1 MTIIFTL
8 ANIGILAYGAI
19 TDYNKR
25 EIPNTVPIVLLLT
38 GLATGWEVIIYR
50 LAGMLLTAA
59 VFFIA
64 AKLTKSDLPGGD
76 FKLLSAMAFSSG
88 IPILIASLLLTG
100 LGATIVG
107 IAVAMKTHCHW
118 KQPTKRH
125 IPLCSY
131 IAPAYTIV
139 CGLQIIAIL

>member
-1 MTIIFTL
+1 MTIICTL

-25 EIPNTVPIVLLLT
+25 EIPDAVPIVLLLT
-38 GLATGWEVIIYR
+38 GLATGWEVIVYR

-59 VFFIA
+59 MFFIA
-64 AKLTKSDLPGGD
+64 ANLSKSDLPGGD

-100 LGATIVG
+100 LGAVIIGIVR
-107 IAVAMKTHCHW
+107 

-139 CGLQIIAIL
+139 CGLQIITIL

>member
-1 MTIIFTL
+1 MTIICTL
-8 ANIGILAYGAI
+8 TNIGILAYGAI

-25 EIPNTVPIVLLLT
+25 EIPDAVPIVLLLT
-38 GLATGWEVIIYR
+38 GLATEWEVIIYR

-64 AKLTKSDLPGGD
+64 AKLVGSDLPGGD

-100 LGATIVG
+100 LGAVIIGIVR
-107 IAVAMKTHCHW
+107 

-139 CGLQIIAIL
+139 CGLQIITIL

>member
-1 MTIIFTL
+1 MTIICTL

-25 EIPNTVPIVLLLT
+25 EIPDAVPIVLLLT

-64 AKLTKSDLPGGD
+64 AKLSKSDLPGGD

-100 LGATIVG
+100 LGAVIMGIVR
-107 IAVAMKTHCHW
+107 

-139 CGLQIIAIL
+139 CGLQIITIL

>member
-1 MTIIFTL
+1 MTIICTL

-25 EIPNTVPIVLLLT
+25 EIPDAVPIVLLLT
-38 GLATGWEVIIYR
+38 GLATGWEVIVYR

-64 AKLTKSDLPGGD
+64 AKLVGSDLPGGD

-88 IPILIASLLLTG
+88 IPILIASLVLTG
-100 LGATIVG
+100 LGAVIIGIVR
-107 IAVAMKTHCHW
+107 

-139 CGLQIIAIL
+139 CGLQIITIL

>member
-1 MTIIFTL
+1 MTIICTL

-19 TDYNKR
+19 TDFNKR
-25 EIPNTVPIVLLLT
+25 EIPDAVPIVLLLT
-38 GLATGWEVIIYR
+38 GLATGWEVIVYR

-64 AKLTKSDLPGGD
+64 AKLVESDLPGGD
-76 FKLLSAMAFSSG
+76 FKLLSAMAFSTG
-88 IPILIASLLLTG
+88 IPILIASLVLTG
-100 LGATIVG
+100 LGAVIIGIVR
-107 IAVAMKTHCHW
+107 

-139 CGLQIIAIL
+139 CGLQIITIL

>member
-25 EIPNTVPIVLLLT
+25 EIPDTVPIVLLLT

-50 LAGMLLTAA
+50 LSGMLLTAA

-100 LGATIVG
+100 LGAAIVG
-107 IAVAMKTHCHW
+107 IAEALKTHCHW

>member
-1 MTIIFTL
+1 MRWGWMTIICTL
-8 ANIGILAYGAI
+8 VNIGILAYGAI

-25 EIPNTVPIVLLLT
+25 EIPDAVPIVLLLT

-64 AKLTKSDLPGGD
+64 AKLSKSDLPGGD

-100 LGATIVG
+100 LGAVIIGIVR
-107 IAVAMKTHCHW
+107 

-139 CGLQIIAIL
+139 CGLQIITIL

>member
-1 MTIIFTL
+1 MTIIYTL

-25 EIPNTVPIVLLLT
+25 EIPDAVPIVLLLT

-64 AKLTKSDLPGGD
+64 AKLSKSDLPGGD

-100 LGATIVG
+100 LGAVIIGIVR
-107 IAVAMKTHCHW
+107 

-139 CGLQIIAIL
+139 CGLQIITIL

>member
-1 MTIIFTL
+1 MTIICTL

-25 EIPNTVPIVLLLT
+25 EIPDAVPIVLLLT
-38 GLATGWEVIIYR
+38 GLATGWEVIVYR

-59 VFFIA
+59 MFFIA
-64 AKLTKSDLPGGD
+64 ANLSKSDLPGGD
-76 FKLLSAMAFSSG
+76 FKLLSAMAFSTG
-88 IPILIASLLLTG
+88 IPILIASLVLTG
-100 LGATIVG
+100 LGAVIIGIVR
-107 IAVAMKTHCHW
+107 

>member
-1 MTIIFTL
+1 MTIICTL

-25 EIPNTVPIVLLLT
+25 EIPDAVPIVLLLT

-100 LGATIVG
+100 LGAVIIGIVR
-107 IAVAMKTHCHW
+107 

-139 CGLQIIAIL
+139 CGLQIITIL

>member
-1 MTIIFTL
+1 MTIICTL
-8 ANIGILAYGAI
+8 VNIGILAYGAI

-25 EIPNTVPIVLLLT
+25 EIPDAVPIVLLLT

-50 LAGMLLTAA
+50 LADMLLTAA
-59 VFFIA
+59 VFIIA
-64 AKLTKSDLPGGD
+64 AKLSKSDLPGGD
-76 FKLLSAMAFSSG
+76 FKLFSAMAFSSG

-100 LGATIVG
+100 LGALIIG
-107 IAVAMKTHCHW
+107 IAW

-139 CGLQIIAIL
+139 CGLQIITIL